1 MSGADLTASHGD
13 AATSTPWLLR
23 YSRRAMGCQFEVLVP
38 AGCYPQ
44 ALEAVLHAFDLAE
57 ELERKL
63 SIFLPE
69 SEISHINQRGHG
81 EWVPISDSV
90 FSLLQECIR
99 ISEVTEGA
107 FDISA
112 SPLWRLWGFARKE
125 RAFPTQEQIDSVLAS
140 VGYRKVLLDP
150 ETRSVRLAASGMEL
164 NLGAIGKGYAL
175 DQMGELL
182 REKGIDVFLLTA
194 GYSSVLASS
203 EGPKGKASEEA
214 STSGERATTD
224 LAGDPKESRCK
235 NPSWT
240 WQVGIRDPLR
250 SNQRVAVVKL
260 ADGALGTS
268 GSAHQ
273 FFRHE
278 GRRLSHII
286 DPRTGYP
293 VEKILS
299 VTVRSRTAC
308 LADAF
313 STAFYILGPEWAED
327 FCRKNPEIG
336 ALFFLATSNPPGY
349 EWRAVGA
356 WPEDASPCF
365 PSPAE

>member
-1 MSGADLTASHGD
+1 
-13 AATSTPWLLR
+13 
-23 YSRRAMGCQFEVLVP
+23 MGCQFEILLP
-38 AGCYPQ
+38 AGFYPQ
-44 ALEAVLHAFDLAE
+44 ALEVVFQALDLAE

-81 EWVPISDSV
+81 QWVPISDSV

-112 SPLWRLWGFARKE
+112 GPLWRLWGFARKE
-125 RAFPTQEQIDSVLAS
+125 RTLPTQEQIDSVLGC
-140 VGYRKVLLDP
+140 VGYQKVLLDP

-175 DQMGELL
+175 DQMGKLL
-182 REKGIDVFLLTA
+182 REKGIDVFLLSA
-194 GYSSVLASS
+194 GYSSVLASAGGFS
-203 EGPKGKASEEA
+203 GKV
-214 STSGERATTD
+214 STDQFPPPGEQPTRDAVGETD
-224 LAGDPKESRCK
+224 ELQGK

-240 WQVGIRDPLR
+240 WEVGIRDPLR
-250 SNQRVAVVKL
+250 PDRRVAVIKIGE
-260 ADGALGTS
+260 GALGTS

-299 VTVRSRTAC
+299 VTVRTRTAC
-308 LADAF
+308 LADAL

-327 FCRKNPEIG
+327 FCRKNPDIG
-336 ALFFLATSNPPGY
+336 ALFFLATSKPPGY
-349 EWRAVGA
+349 QWRAVGA

-365 PSPAE
+365 PRSAE

>member
-1 MSGADLTASHGD
+1 MCGGD
-13 AATSTPWLLR
+13 VTGLYRDAGKSTPLVLR
-23 YSRRAMGCQFEVLVP
+23 YSRRAMGSQFEVLVP
-38 AGCYPQ
+38 AGRYPQ
-44 ALEAVLHAFDLAE
+44 ALEVVLQAFDLAA

-81 EWVPISDSV
+81 QWVPVSESV
-90 FSLLQECIR
+90 FALLQECIR
-99 ISEVTEGA
+99 ISELTEGA

-125 RAFPTQEQIDSVLAS
+125 RAFPSQEQIDSVLGS
-140 VGYRKVLLDP
+140 VGYQKVLLDP
-150 ETRSVRLAASGMEL
+150 ESRSVRLAASGMEL

-175 DQMGELL
+175 DQIGAFF
-182 REKGIDVFLLTA
+182 RAKGIDVFLLSA
-194 GYSSVLASS
+194 GYSSVLTSS
-203 EGPKGKASEEA
+203 GGPKGKAPEV
-214 STSGERATTD
+214 TNPSGQEATTG
-224 LAGDPKESRCK
+224 LAGDPNESGCE

-250 SNQRVAVVKL
+250 SNQRVAVINL
-260 ADGALGTS
+260 AEGALGTS

-278 GRRLSHII
+278 GKRLSHVI

-299 VTVRSRTAC
+299 VTVRTRTAC
-308 LADAF
+308 LADAL
-313 STAFYILGPEWAED
+313 STAFYILGPEWADE
-327 FCRKNPEIG
+327 FCRKNPETG
-336 ALFFLATSNPPGY
+336 ALFFLAAAKPPGY

-356 WPEDASPCF
+356 WPQDAAPCF
-365 PSPAE
+365 PSSTE